1 MNLYMKLFTSS
12 MMTQSSKSSLYH
24 LSKKVRRLR
33 TSNKI
38 FQRVNYKKEARNSS
52 NNTKK
57 RMRKRKTKTKTKKMK
72 MIWNCAK
79 IMKKKMR
86 KEKLWEEMKE
96 KRKNSKSL

>member
-12 MMTQSSKSSLYH
+12 MIIPSSKSSLYH

-38 FQRVNYKKEARNSS
+38 FQRVNYKKEVRNSS

-57 RMRKRKTKTKTKKMK
+57 RMRMRRTKKMKMK